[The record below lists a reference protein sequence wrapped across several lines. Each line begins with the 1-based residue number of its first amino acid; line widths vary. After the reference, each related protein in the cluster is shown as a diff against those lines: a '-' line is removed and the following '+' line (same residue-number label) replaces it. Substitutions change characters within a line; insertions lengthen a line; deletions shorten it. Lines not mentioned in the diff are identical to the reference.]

1 MKLLSFFNEE
11 NDSYYKIYNSIDE
24 LKKDFDSFIDE
35 LKKESNNKKEE
46 WISTAIYD
54 EVNNPEDYVED
65 FWIDEKDFVY
75 YLLDNDE
82 VPNLYTK
89 YYTEDEIKKL
99 S

>member
-46 WISTAIYD
+46 WISTAID
-54 EVNNPEDYVED
+54 
-65 FWIDEKDFVY
+65 
-75 YLLDNDE
+75 DE

-89 YYTEDEIKKL
+89 YYTADEIKKL